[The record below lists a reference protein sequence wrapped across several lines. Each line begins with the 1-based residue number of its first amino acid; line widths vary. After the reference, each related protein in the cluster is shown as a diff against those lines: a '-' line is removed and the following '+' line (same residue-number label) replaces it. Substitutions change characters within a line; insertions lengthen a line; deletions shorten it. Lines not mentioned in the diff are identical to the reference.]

1 MIKKPKRSNI
11 EKMFPIL
18 KVESNLILSK
28 QGDVTLG
35 FKIDLPEIFSLSSVE
50 YHDLHAL

>member
-1 MIKKPKRSNI
+1 MTRKPKRSNI

-18 KVESNLILSK
+18 NVESNLILSK

-35 FKIDLPEIFSLSSVE
+35 FKVKLPEIFTLSAKDYE
-50 YHDLHAL
+50 ELHAL